1 MTATIN
7 AVPKPSKSNES
18 PIILSVINNV
28 NVFMTNREKI
38 PSVRIVIGNVKIIKI
53 GRTRIFRMDK
63 IKLAMIAE
71 PKLETSNPSKYLPSQ
86 QIKGH

>member
-1 MTATIN
+1 
-7 AVPKPSKSNES
+7 
-18 PIILSVINNV
+18 
-28 NVFMTNREKI
+28 MTNRKI

-71 PKLETSNPSKYLPSQ
+71 PKLETSNPSKYPAIATNKRAL
-86 QIKGH
+86 IKIPINHFELNPE